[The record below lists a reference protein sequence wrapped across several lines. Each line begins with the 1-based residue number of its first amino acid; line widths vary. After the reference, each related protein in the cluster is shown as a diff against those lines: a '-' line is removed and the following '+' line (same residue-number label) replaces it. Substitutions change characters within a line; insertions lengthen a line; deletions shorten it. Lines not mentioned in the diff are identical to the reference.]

1 MNRKLSFTKGNRART
16 IFQIFNVLLMLVIVA
31 IMLLPILKVLV
42 DSLDVTGGYEFRL
55 IPQTV
60 SLDAYRRILTEP
72 SLFKSFGVSFYVT
85 VIGTVLAMVFSTM
98 GAFVLTRKD
107 IPGRRIFMSMML
119 FTMMFNGGLLPTY
132 MLIKDLHLTNTLW
145 AVILPLSI
153 NTYNLILLKN
163 FFQEIPESLYESAD
177 LDGCS
182 PMGIFTRIVLPMSK
196 PAIAAIGLFYFVAY
210 WNDWFNF
217 TMYIQNSD
225 LKNFQVKLREMVL
238 TDDKGGNTDIAVF
251 ANTLKNATI
260 IVAIIP
266 VMLIYPFIQKYFTT
280 GLNLGAVK
288 G

>member
-1 MNRKLSFTKGNRART
+1 MKNKLSLAKGYRART
-16 IFQIFNVLLMLVIVA
+16 IFQICNFIF
-31 IMLLPILKVLV
+31 MLLVVAVMLIPLLKVLV
-42 DSLDVTGGYEFRL
+42 DSLDVKGGYEFRL
-55 IPQTV
+55 FPQEV
-60 SLDAYRRILTEP
+60 SFDAYRRILTEP
-72 SLFKSFGVSFYVT
+72 SLYKAFGVSFYVT
-85 VIGTVLAMVFSTM
+85 VIGTLLALVLSTM

-107 IPGRRIFMSMML
+107 MPGRKFFMYMMM
-119 FTMMFNGGLLPTY
+119 FTMMFNGGIIPTY
-132 MLIKDLHLTNTLW
+132 MLVKDLHLTNTLW

-163 FFQEIPESLYESAD
+163 FFQDIPESLYESAD

-238 TDDKGGNTDIAVF
+238 TDDMGSNTDIAVF

-266 VMLIYPFIQKYFTT
+266 VMIIYPFIQKYFTT